1 MKKLLLSLIIM
12 VFAAQLSAQSLSF
25 KYEGEVVESGETID
39 IVATD
44 LAISPEVVFD
54 LHIINTTD
62 ADINVVWEY
71 NDTVNGEKIGTNYVC
86 FGSCYGPTTTT
97 ESHTLAASAEEIF
110 QGHSMF
116 IDAEG
121 NLLPVGTEIKIIY
134 TLFDERN
141 PEEKYVFNVNF
152 KYEAAEVVTPA
163 LTFKYE
169 GEAIEAGS
177 TIDIVT
183 ANLAIS
189 PEVVFDLHIINT
201 TDADINVVW
210 EYNDTVNGEKIG
222 TNYVCFGSCYGP
234 TTTTESHTLAA
245 GAEEIFQGHSLFID
259 AEGNLLPVGTEIK
272 IVYTLF
278 DERNPDEKYVFNV
291 NFKYESKE
299 SIVDYNS
306 VDVFSNAYPN
316 PANNTVSFDYN
327 MPFDVNSASVAI
339 YNMMGQE
346 VVRQDLNLGGSRV
359 NFNVSDLN
367 EGVYFYS
374 LIINN
379 QTVKTNKFVVSR

>member
-1 MKKLLLSLIIM
+1 MKKLLLSLIVM
-12 VFAAQLSAQSLSF
+12 VFAAQLSAQSLAF
-25 KYEGEVVESGETID
+25 KYEGETIEPGTID
-39 IVATD
+39 IVTNDITA
-44 LAISPEVVFD
+44 SPEVVFD

-62 ADINVVWEY
+62 ADINVVWEM
-71 NDTVNGEKIGTNYVC
+71 NDTVNGEKIGTSYVC
-86 FGSCYGPTTTT
+86 FGSCFGPNVITK
-97 ESHTLAASAEEIF
+97 SYLLAAGSEDMF
-110 QGHSMF
+110 QGHCTF
-116 IDAEG
+116 ANNEG
-121 NLLPVGTEIKIIY
+121 LLPAGTVINVVY
-134 TLFDERN
+134 TFFDERN

-152 KYEAAEVVTPA
+152 KYEAPELPA

-169 GEAIEAGS
+169 GETVEPG

-183 ANLAIS
+183 NDITAS

-210 EYNDTVNGEKIG
+210 EMNDTVNGEKIG
-222 TNYVCFGSCYGP
+222 TSYVCFGSCFGP
-234 TTTTESHTLAA
+234 NVITKSYLLAA
-245 GAEEIFQGHSLFID
+245 GSEDMFQGHCTF
-259 AEGNLLPVGTEIK
+259 ANNEGLLPAGTVINV
-272 IVYTLF
+272 VYTFF
-278 DERNPDEKYVFNV
+278 DERNPEEKYVFNV
-291 NFKYESKE
+291 NFKYESEE

-306 VDVFSNAYPN
+306 VEVFSNAYPN

-346 VVRQDLNLGGSRV
+346 VVRQSLNLGGSRADI
-359 NFNVSDLN
+359 NVSDLN

-374 LIINN
+374 LIVNN